1 MNFSFHFCCSSSV
14 AQNKKLSNTI
24 QQFSLCVTF
33 VATKIFDNGQTFI
46 VTIVAEMFVEHGY
59 LVENICNLIC
69 CIPKFP
75 SLILS
80 VVFIKSFDFAS
91 KTIILK
97 SSSFSSLNYRKKI
110 QIFVTVPFTTK
121 RKQKHIKEVK
131 FVCAV

>member
-1 MNFSFHFCCSSSV
+1 M
-14 AQNKKLSNTI
+14 
-24 QQFSLCVTF
+24 TF
-33 VATKIFDNGQTFI
+33 VSTKIFDNGQTFI

-69 CIPKFP
+69 CLPKFP
-75 SLILS
+75 SLALS

-97 SSSFSSLNYRKKI
+97 SSSFWSLNYGEKI

-121 RKQKHIKEVK
+121 RKQKHIKEMK
-131 FVCAV
+131 FACAV